1 MENNSKNFEE
11 TKRAT
16 AHVMEQHEKIKDH
29 PLRQK
34 YHFEVP
40 AGWCNDPNG
49 FSVFRGKY
57 HLFYQHNPYMAEP
70 GDYRAYWGHAISENL
85 VDWEYLPIVLAPVDA
100 YDKAGCWS
108 GCALE
113 LEDKMYIMYTGLDER
128 NERQQGQCMAVSEDG
143 IYFEK
148 TDDNPILAETLC
160 SADKKD
166 FRDPCIWRENGEWNM
181 VIGSTKDNFA
191 QTLLYRSEDLKNW
204 KFVNTM
210 TESLGEL
217 GTVCECPNFFQL
229 GEKRVLFTSPHGLNH
244 RKSVYLTGDF
254 DYPAGKFFWNNYGE
268 IDWGM
273 DYYAP
278 QVITDK
284 KGRKIIIGWMNS
296 WDWMPWCDGKYYTTA
311 LGWCGAMAIPREVRM
326 DREGNLSFMP
336 IEELQKYRSGEL
348 VQKDI
353 TVGEEGISV
362 ETGDNAHCE
371 IIMELDLKKTT
382 AKTVRLELKSD
393 GKEKALVNFN
403 LTRGEI
409 EFDRSSTLDRIK
421 CKRKAPFRSVIE
433 DTCKI
438 HLFIDSSSIE
448 IFTDH
453 YRTCMTNTVYVPKDA
468 TGIKIYGME
477 GTAKIPEIQS
487 WVL

>member
-1 MENNSKNFEE
+1 
-11 TKRAT
+11 
-16 AHVMEQHEKIKDH
+16 
-29 PLRQK
+29 
-34 YHFEVP
+34 
-40 AGWCNDPNG
+40 
-49 FSVFRGKY
+49 
-57 HLFYQHNPYMAEP
+57 
-70 GDYRAYWGHAISENL
+70 
-85 VDWEYLPIVLAPVDA
+85 
-100 YDKAGCWS
+100 
-108 GCALE
+108 
-113 LEDKMYIMYTGLDER
+113 
-128 NERQQGQCMAVSEDG
+128 
-143 IYFEK
+143 
-148 TDDNPILAETLC
+148 
-160 SADKKD
+160 
-166 FRDPCIWRENGEWNM
+166 
-181 VIGSTKDNFA
+181 
-191 QTLLYRSEDLKNW
+191 
-204 KFVNTM
+204 
-210 TESLGEL
+210 
-217 GTVCECPNFFQL
+217 
-229 GEKRVLFTSPHGLNH
+229 
-244 RKSVYLTGDF
+244 
-254 DYPAGKFFWNNYGE
+254 
-268 IDWGM
+268 
-273 DYYAP
+273 
-278 QVITDK
+278 
-284 KGRKIIIGWMNS
+284 
-296 WDWMPWCDGKYYTTA
+296 
-311 LGWCGAMAIPREVRM
+311 MAIPREVRM

-421 CKRKAPFRSVIE
+421 CKRKAPFRSVME